1 MRIFVIGGIN
11 MYICGIPGVQLRPH
25 DSNPGRISMVPGGV
39 GRNIAENLVRLGA
52 EVQLVTV
59 FGNDDF
65 AEQLEQSCHD
75 LGIGIDYAV
84 HVEGRSCMNV
94 CVRETDGISVA
105 GVTDM
110 SIMEDIDAEHLGSIL
125 PEINASDACV
135 IDANLSIDA
144 IEYIVEHVTVPIF
157 ADPVSVTKSVK
168 MKGVLDKLVCIRPSK
183 AEASALTGIDM
194 DEDRSMWV
202 AAEMLIEQGVKMVF
216 ITLGPHGI
224 IFANNTE
231 VGQLPARRVIV
242 ENRSGAGDS
251 VTAAICYAYLSGMN
265 IADCADFGNL
275 AGCVTVQTEALVS
288 EEIGIITEPDPDIHE
303 IDEIDEYLDKT
314 GGYDS

>member
-25 DSNPGRISMVPGGV
+25 DSNPGRITMVPGGV
-39 GRNIAENLVRLGA
+39 GRNIAENLVRLDA
-52 EVQLVTV
+52 EVELVTV
-59 FGNDDF
+59 FGTDNF
-65 AEQLEQSCHD
+65 AEQLEQSCRD
-75 LGIGIDYAV
+75 LGIGIEYAV
-84 HVEGRSCMNV
+84 HTEGRSCVNV
-94 CVRETDGISVA
+94 SIRETDGISVA

-110 SIMEDIDAEHLGSIL
+110 NIMEDIDCCHLEKII
-125 PEINASDACV
+125 PEINQADACI

-144 IEYIVEHVTVPIF
+144 IEYIVENVTVPIF

-168 MKGVLDKLVCIRPSK
+168 LKSVLDKILCIRPSK

-194 DEDRSMWV
+194 DDDRSMWV

-224 IFANNTE
+224 IFADNSE
-231 VGQLPARRVIV
+231 LGQLPARRVIV

-251 VTAAICYAYLSGMN
+251 VTAAICYAYLSGKN
-265 IADCADFGNL
+265 ISDCADFGNL
-275 AGCVTVQTEALVS
+275 AGCVTVQTEELVS
-288 EEIGIITEPDPDIHE
+288 EEIAIIKEPDADIHE
-303 IDEIDEYLDKT
+303 IDEIDEFLRE
-314 GGYDS
+314 